1 VPSIRGIMS
10 TPSDAGGVSRV
21 SIEAGTTRSDRI
33 ASLLGDR
40 LYRVALLLFLLAIFY
55 RYFEPIAH
63 VLLIA
68 FVGAILGVAFNAIVT
83 RVPIRRGIAT
93 ILLAVVLL
101 GTIGTSIY
109 LGISAVVRQ
118 LRQLVSDLP
127 AIMAT
132 LEGWEQSLQEATGLD
147 LELLGPR
154 TEQLI
159 GGVAGGVS
167 GGAVLAGTF
176 GLLEMV
182 AVSVLVLVGALFVV
196 ARPNEQLLNPL
207 IRAVPHQRRPAFRRM
222 FERLG
227 ERLSGWLFGTL
238 MSMLIIGGLS
248 AIAFYILGVPY
259 PLLLGL
265 LIGIIDIIPLVGPW
279 IGGAIAVI
287 VTLFHDPALALWV
300 AVTVLVIQ
308 EVEGNIV
315 RPLVMSSSA
324 ELHPFV
330 TLLALLL
337 FSSIFGLLGAI
348 LALPLTLA
356 IATVVEV
363 LWVEETLEAG
373 DEKIQPLVET

>member
-1 VPSIRGIMS
+1 MP
-10 TPSDAGGVSRV
+10 TPSEPRGGVSRLPDDGTV
-21 SIEAGTTRSDRI
+21 SRTSRSERI

-55 RYFEPIAH
+55 RYFEPLSH

-83 RVPIRRGIAT
+83 RVPIPRGIAT
-93 ILLAVVLL
+93 ILLAIVLL
-101 GTIGTSIY
+101 GVIGTSFY
-109 LGISAVVRQ
+109 LGISAVVAQ
-118 LRQLVSDLP
+118 LRQLVTDIP
-127 AIMAT
+127 AIMET

-159 GGVAGGVS
+159 GSITGGMG
-167 GGAVLAGTF
+167 GGAILAGTF
-176 GLLEMV
+176 GLLEIV

-207 IRAVPHQRRPAFRRM
+207 IRAVPQERRPAFRRM

-248 AIAFYILGVPY
+248 SIAFYILGVPY
-259 PLLLGL
+259 PLLLGI

-287 VTLFHDPALALWV
+287 VTLFHDPGLALWV
-300 AVTVLVIQ
+300 AITVLVIQ

-315 RPLVMSSSA
+315 RPMVMSSAA

-373 DEKIQPLVET
+373 DDEIEPLVKT